1 MVYVIKVCWQ
11 LASRIRMEYPDPAR
25 KLSANLY
32 DINYCCVYSEKNS
45 WWWTEELPE
54 TCSVSFQ
61 NKLEKLVHLVGFIIR
76 NRFNQFQDTK
86 FEENFGMHS
95 TQSFNNF
102 IKKDAPKFVCRI
114 CLSYVMVTFNSKP
127 SNLAPAVTLLPCIL
141 DVSSSDLNLDSDQI
155 CQPRHIL
162 ARSLFHQHIH
172 QFIILK
178 SAMIRLNYVHCQ
190 FLGLYSDVAEVSV
203 SLRYGATSL
212 RN

>member
-1 MVYVIKVCWQ
+1 
-11 LASRIRMEYPDPAR
+11 
-25 KLSANLY
+25 
-32 DINYCCVYSEKNS
+32 
-45 WWWTEELPE
+45 
-54 TCSVSFQ
+54 
-61 NKLEKLVHLVGFIIR
+61 
-76 NRFNQFQDTK
+76 
-86 FEENFGMHS
+86 
-95 TQSFNNF
+95 
-102 IKKDAPKFVCRI
+102 
-114 CLSYVMVTFNSKP
+114 
-127 SNLAPAVTLLPCIL
+127 
-141 DVSSSDLNLDSDQI
+141 LDSDQI